1 MNVTQRAC
9 CLCGQRQLTPHSPIN
24 LQVQEKFMLDLT
36 DEQAIKEFQDL
47 MKSAV
52 ENMWAPLFD
61 KGHDIVQ
68 KFK

>member
-1 MNVTQRAC
+1 M
-9 CLCGQRQLTPHSPIN
+9 
-24 LQVQEKFMLDLT
+24 QVQEKFMLDLT

-61 KGHDIVQ
+61 KGPDIVQ

>member
-1 MNVTQRAC
+1 MLFVWP
-9 CLCGQRQLTPHSPIN
+9 TPTHATFPN
-24 LQVQEKFMLDLT
+24 QPVQVQEKFMLDLT

>member
-1 MNVTQRAC
+1 MNVTQRDGMLFVWPTHATFPN
-9 CLCGQRQLTPHSPIN
+9 QPV
-24 LQVQEKFMLDLT
+24 QVQEKFMLDLT